1 MDDNELIQVEIYGL
15 SLSSSIS
22 GGGYA
27 IILKE
32 VEGERRLPII
42 IGQFEAQAIAIQLE
56 GIQSPR
62 PLTHDL
68 IKNLIEHFGYSV
80 ECVVINEIRD
90 STFYASIKFDT
101 DTIEDIDARPSD
113 SIAIALK
120 FQAPIY
126 VSRSIMDEIGFVPEG
141 EQETSVTPE
150 STHTESNQRENI
162 PEVDKNSPEY
172 KKAKLDELKKELED
186 AIAKEEYEKAATIRD
201 EIKKMD
207 ISNIN

>member
-1 MDDNELIQVEIYGL
+1 MDEKELIQVEIYGL

-56 GIQSPR
+56 GIVSPR

-68 IKNLIEHFGYSV
+68 IKNLVEHFGYSIEYV
-80 ECVVINEIRD
+80 LINEIKD
-90 STFYASIKFDT
+90 STFYARIKFDS
-101 DTIEDIDARPSD
+101 DEIEDMDSRPSD
-113 SIAIALK
+113 AIAIALK
-120 FQAPIY
+120 FHAPIF
-126 VSRSIMDEIGFVPEG
+126 VSRGIMDEVGFIPEA
-141 EQETSVTPE
+141 EQETSSSQEPQKNEPE
-150 STHTESNQRENI
+150 PEAEKSTTETKRDRLE
-162 PEVDKNSPEY
+162 
-172 KKAKLDELKKELED
+172 ELKKDLED
-186 AIAKEEYEKAATIRD
+186 AIAKEEYEKAALIRD
-201 EIKKMD
+201 EIKKLD

>member
-1 MDDNELIQVEIYGL
+1 MDEKELIQVEIYGL

-56 GIQSPR
+56 GIVSPR

-68 IKNLIEHFGYSV
+68 IKNLVEHFGYSIEYV
-80 ECVVINEIRD
+80 LINEIKD
-90 STFYASIKFDT
+90 STFYARIKFDS
-101 DTIEDIDARPSD
+101 DEIEDMDSRPSD
-113 SIAIALK
+113 ALAIALK
-120 FQAPIY
+120 FQAPIF
-126 VSRSIMDEIGFVPEG
+126 VSRGIMDEVGFIPEA
-141 EQETSVTPE
+141 EQETSSSQEPQKNEPE
-150 STHTESNQRENI
+150 PEAEKSTTETKRDRLE
-162 PEVDKNSPEY
+162 
-172 KKAKLDELKKELED
+172 ELKKDLED
-186 AIAKEEYEKAATIRD
+186 AIAKEEYEKAALIRD
-201 EIKKMD
+201 EIKKLD

>member
-1 MDDNELIQVEIYGL
+1 MDEKELIQVEIYGL

-56 GIQSPR
+56 GIISPR

-68 IKNLIEHFGYSV
+68 IKNLVEHFGFSIEYV
-80 ECVVINEIRD
+80 LINEIKD
-90 STFYASIKFDT
+90 STFYARIKFDS
-101 DTIEDIDARPSD
+101 DEIEDLDSRPSD
-113 SIAIALK
+113 AIAIALK
-120 FQAPIY
+120 FQAPIF
-126 VSRSIMDEIGFVPEG
+126 VSRSIMDEVGFIPEA
-141 EQETSVTPE
+141 EQEKSSASEPPKNEPEPE
-150 STHTESNQRENI
+150 SEKSTTETKRDRLE
-162 PEVDKNSPEY
+162 
-172 KKAKLDELKKELED
+172 ELKKDLED
-186 AIAKEEYEKAATIRD
+186 AIAKEEYEKAALIRD
-201 EIKKMD
+201 EIKKLD

>member
-141 EQETSVTPE
+141 EQETPYTPE
-150 STHTESNQRENI
+150 TTHTESNQRENI

-172 KKAKLDELKKELED
+172 KRAKLDELKKELED

-201 EIKKMD
+201 EIKKID

>member
-1 MDDNELIQVEIYGL
+1 MDEKELIQVEIYGL

-56 GIQSPR
+56 GIVSPR

-68 IKNLIEHFGYSV
+68 IKNLVEHFGYSIEYV
-80 ECVVINEIRD
+80 LINEIKD
-90 STFYASIKFDT
+90 STFYARIKFDS
-101 DTIEDIDARPSD
+101 DEIEDMDSRPSD
-113 SIAIALK
+113 AIAIALK
-120 FQAPIY
+120 FQAPIF
-126 VSRSIMDEIGFVPEG
+126 VSRGIMDEVGFIPEA
-141 EQETSVTPE
+141 EQETSSSQEPQKNEPE
-150 STHTESNQRENI
+150 PEAEKSTTETKRDRLE
-162 PEVDKNSPEY
+162 
-172 KKAKLDELKKELED
+172 ELKKDLED
-186 AIAKEEYEKAATIRD
+186 AIAKEEYEKAALIRD
-201 EIKKMD
+201 EIKKLD